1 MTMISESG
9 AIRDISEIAAALEVP
24 VETLQMENEAIANA
38 SVEELIKDIE
48 EIVVADYNDDIPV
61 FELAPVV
68 DSILQV
74 TNAIKA
80 SGSISRSDAMTLH
93 QMTSSLED
101 FKGVFDNI
109 PISSYTEAPSLV
121 NFDASMESVL
131 SSLARN
137 AIETIKKI
145 IAWIREKAKDVIK
158 SIRDFSPKIRS
169 VEELARRIG
178 SKIKLSEFDQDYFN
192 KDSRFIKVEN
202 GSSVFK
208 ASELFCRLVLET
220 KFISFAKQIDGLA
233 HTYIGLNVE
242 KPETFKIIGYLD
254 VMNGLISK
262 DALAG
267 DLVLGAASKSVR
279 TNVQVLYRLTSDLE
293 LISPDNLLSK
303 CSMLTKSLGRDRILS
318 NATTEVAKAVNM
330 AEKFVKTIEEHIAK
344 WAYTEE
350 EMASLKDR
358 LEIHKQMITVFTD
371 MKIILMILSNLA
383 ADSSRILI
391 EAKAVANA

>member
-158 SIRDFSPKIRS
+158 SGGT
-169 VEELARRIG
+169 L
-178 SKIKLSEFDQDYFN
+178 
-192 KDSRFIKVEN
+192 
-202 GSSVFK
+202 
-208 ASELFCRLVLET
+208 
-220 KFISFAKQIDGLA
+220 
-233 HTYIGLNVE
+233 
-242 KPETFKIIGYLD
+242 
-254 VMNGLISK
+254 
-262 DALAG
+262 
-267 DLVLGAASKSVR
+267 
-279 TNVQVLYRLTSDLE
+279 
-293 LISPDNLLSK
+293 
-303 CSMLTKSLGRDRILS
+303 
-318 NATTEVAKAVNM
+318 
-330 AEKFVKTIEEHIAK
+330 TIEWSGQPDSNVLMTGPA
-344 WAYTEE
+344 
-350 EMASLKDR
+350 
-358 LEIHKQMITVFTD
+358 QTVFEGEFY
-371 MKIILMILSNLA
+371 L
-383 ADSSRILI
+383 
-391 EAKAVANA
+391 